1 MPRKKKDFSID
12 DAFSESQEDK
22 IKLYPK
28 SRESER
34 KALTETTIIEEPSDY
49 TEHSP
54 GEDTVFVSMPA
65 HSGSPVSKPIVKT
78 KLLNSSLRGLKTPED
93 STSHDSNSLLPSTR
107 QPYHSGSSVDDF
119 WWRHPKVKQNW
130 KVVAASLLLILLG
143 SGLLLTG
150 IIAYSHPEL
159 AGIQGFVFFI
169 AGFICFLPG
178 AYHVGY
184 VYLAVKGKRG
194 FDFHHLPLF
203 N

>member
-12 DAFSESQEDK
+12 DAFSESAEDK

-34 KALTETTIIEEPSDY
+34 LTLTETTIIEEPSEY
-49 TEHSP
+49 TEYSP
-54 GEDTVFVSMPA
+54 GEDTVFVSIPETKTA
-65 HSGSPVSKPIVKT
+65 PKPIIKN
-78 KLLNSSLRGLKTPED
+78 KLLNPSLKALKTPED

-107 QPYHSGSSVDDF
+107 QGYYSGSSQDEY
-119 WWRHPKVKQNW
+119 WWRHPKVRQNW
-130 KVVAASLLLILLG
+130 KVVAASIVLIILG

-159 AGIQGFVFFI
+159 AGIQGFIFFI

-178 AYHVGY
+178 AYHVIY